1 MGARK
6 PCAGPEPRA
15 AQSPGLR
22 GVPAHSAGSYRRSPA
37 AAPHCSSRVSPRF
50 PAAAIYAGGAVP
62 AGDKP
67 APQPKKSLPGAGDV
81 ARRVQ
86 GSCARPGRAR
96 QGAPLW
102 QSLSKQELPGD
113 AALAEEMFTLRVTQ
127 IPGPAGAPRSPRGLA
142 QSPGAGLVPAGIW
155 PPGPQ
160 PLVLLPPPPWV
171 PHRILPRGGP
181 LRRVPRCPRRG
192 GTELRC
198 RASAAGSTA
207 RRGAGSAPSE
217 LRAPAVR
224 PPRSPASAP
233 HERCAPNTRAE
244 PKGG

>member
-142 QSPGAGLVPAGIW
+142 QSPGAGLAAQLRPSAASRGAPDAEGRSCAAARPLPAV
-155 PPGPQ
+155 Q
-160 PLVLLPPPPWV
+160 
-171 PHRILPRGGP
+171 RGGARAQPRANCEP
-181 LRRVPRCPRRG
+181 LQCDHPAARPRPHMSAVPPTPGLSPKEADLGTQKWARMAPR
-192 GTELRC
+192 
-198 RASAAGSTA
+198 
-207 RRGAGSAPSE
+207 
-217 LRAPAVR
+217 
-224 PPRSPASAP
+224 
-233 HERCAPNTRAE
+233 
-244 PKGG
+244 